1 VGWDPRPAP
10 GHGQGWGS
18 VIHLRLIVA
27 SDLAAPVLDY
37 LHSRSGV
44 AHVLRVPN
52 AAIEPAGDLVLCDV
66 AREGANEVVE
76 WLQRLGVH
84 HSGAISV
91 DTGVVVVSDA
101 AEVADAQA
109 PGEGGDALIWEQ
121 LEAQARS
128 DSVPTTS
135 FFVLMSIASVIATV
149 GILLDSPILIVGA
162 MVVGPEY
169 GPIAAVCVAATR
181 RRWRSAA
188 HATAT
193 LGSGLLAAA
202 VASLLATLLF
212 KTTGLAVDQ
221 YDLSDRELTA
231 FISHPDGLGAVVAV
245 LAGIV
250 GMLSLTQSRS
260 GALVGVLVSVTTIPA
275 VANVGVAAAYR
286 EWSEV
291 GGALLQLAI
300 NVAALTVAGVATLL
314 VQHRATST
322 IPGPSRWLR

>member
-1 VGWDPRPAP
+1 
-10 GHGQGWGS
+10 

-27 SDLAAPVLDY
+27 PDLAVAVLDH
-37 LHSRSGV
+37 LRSRTSV
-44 AHVLRVPN
+44 AHVVHVPN
-52 AAIEPAGDLVLCDV
+52 AAITPAGDLVLCDV
-66 AREGANEVVE
+66 AREGANEVIE
-76 WLQRLGVH
+76 WLQRQGVH

-101 AEVADAQA
+101 AEIADANA

-121 LEAQARS
+121 LEAQVRS
-128 DSVPTTS
+128 DSIPTTS
-135 FFVLMSIASVIATV
+135 FFVLMSVASVIATV

-169 GPIAAVCVAATR
+169 GPIAAVCVAAIR
-181 RRWRSAA
+181 RRWRSTA
-188 HATAT
+188 HAAAT
-193 LGSGLLAAA
+193 LANGLLVAAA
-202 VASLLATLLF
+202 ASFLASLVF
-212 KTTGLAVDQ
+212 KTTGLALDH
-221 YDLSDRELTA
+221 YELSDRELTA
-231 FISHPDGLGAVVAV
+231 FISHPDALGAVVAV

-275 VANVGVAAAYR
+275 VANVGVAAAYG

-300 NVAALTVAGVATLL
+300 NVTALTLAGVATLV
-314 VQHRATST
+314 VQHRATNV
-322 IPGPSRWLR
+322 IPTSRTRQY